1 MFLSFRNLAML
12 VGNKNYFYSLACTNF
27 RLFHCIFEKNM
38 IHDKIM
44 HLRYILLIISCLFV
58 TFSTMATP
66 AFRGLQTR
74 RQSDGTILT
83 YYQTGDE
90 YFHYYCTADGKPIV
104 REANGDFSYAILDS
118 NMGLVSSNCLAHD
131 KGTRSSGEQSLL
143 AANSYAGIE
152 QALHAMAMKR
162 RMASTKGVLPT
173 SEFGEYAITQ
183 AIKPVGEI
191 NVPIILVQ
199 FQDVKFT
206 FDKTVIGQNYNGSN
220 FTGLHGK
227 GVGSVRDYFI
237 TQSDSIFQPNFVVLD
252 VVTLSQNMEYYGA
265 NDSKGDDKHPE
276 EIIVEA
282 CKALDSS
289 VDFSKFDNNADGE
302 VEFVYCVYAGY
313 SESYGAPASTIWPHQ
328 WTLSATNKVMT
339 LDGVKINTY
348 AASGELAYNEATQG
362 DGPKLDGIGS
372 CCHEFSH
379 CLGLPD
385 FYDTSGR
392 SYANFGMDYWDLM
405 DYGCYNAD
413 GYVPIGYNAYE
424 RDFMG
429 WRKLE
434 TLTERG
440 DYSMKAL
447 TSGGK
452 GYKIV
457 NDANKNEY
465 YILENRQAEGFDTH
479 IFNSGMLVIHV
490 DYSPSIWAENEVN
503 YNLARQRFTII
514 PADNKQLTYYR
525 AKTTEE
531 YHESLRGDVWPGT
544 TGNRELTNSTTP
556 AAKVYSGD
564 YMNKSIRNISESN
577 GEITFSFMKDSL
589 EIPQLTAI
597 YDIKENAFTLNWKRV
612 KYASGY
618 EVELIKVEKVT
629 ESDGDIFTLL
639 TEDFLGCSLSGS
651 DITDNIDSYT
661 INPGWT
667 GFNLWSETGVLRLGT
682 KNEYGELATP
692 YFPTV
697 ADGSVTVRFNAK
709 KYDSSDGRVRI
720 TLSSEFYDTGASD
733 YDTFTI
739 SDKWETYWYTFS
751 KEGSRASLLFST
763 EGGEENAARVLI
775 DEINVT
781 QESTEREVSCGF
793 YVTSDTSYTF
803 TALQQGKYRCWVRA
817 LDKDDA
823 GITSEFSEKLEVVVG
838 SNTAVAAPND
848 DVDSYIEVYS
858 LAGVSVYK
866 GTDTSMPRLKQ
877 GCYVVRRH
885 GESRKLYIK

>member
-1 MFLSFRNLAML
+1 MR
-12 VGNKNYFYSLACTNF
+12 
-27 RLFHCIFEKNM
+27 
-38 IHDKIM
+38 
-44 HLRYILLIISCLFV
+44 LRYILLIFSWLFV
-58 TFSTMATP
+58 AFSTMATP
-66 AFRGLQTR
+66 AFRGLRTM
-74 RQSDGTILT
+74 RQSDGTVLT

-90 YFHYYCTADGKPIV
+90 YFHYYCTSDGKPLI
-104 REANGDFSYAILDS
+104 REANGDFSYAILD
-118 NMGLVSSNCLAHD
+118 NQMGLVSSNCLAHD
-131 KGTRSSGEQSLL
+131 KGMRSSGEQSLL

-152 QALHAMAMKR
+152 QALHALAVKR
-162 RMASTKGVLPT
+162 RSASTKGVQPS
-173 SEFGEYAITQ
+173 SEFTEYGITQ
-183 AIKPVGEI
+183 VIRPVGEI
-191 NVPIILVQ
+191 NVPIVLVQ

-206 FDKTVIGQNYNGSN
+206 FDKSFIGQNYNGSN
-220 FTGLHGK
+220 FTGLNGK
-227 GVGSVRDYFI
+227 GLGSVRDYFI
-237 TQSDSIFQPNFVVLD
+237 KQSDSIFRPNFVVLD
-252 VVTLSQNMEYYGA
+252 VVTLSQKMEYYGA

-276 EIIVEA
+276 EMIIEA

-289 VDFSKFDNNADGE
+289 VDFSIFDNNADGE

-313 SESYGAPASTIWPHQ
+313 SESYGAPENTIWPHQ

-339 LDGVKINTY
+339 VDGVKINTY

-479 IFNSGMLVIHV
+479 IFNSGMLIIHV
-490 DYSPSIWAENEVN
+490 DYSSSIWEENEVN
-503 YNLARQRFTII
+503 SNLARQRFTII

-544 TGNRELTNSTTP
+544 TGNRELTNSSAP
-556 AAKVYSGD
+556 AAKVYSGE
-564 YMNKSIRNISESN
+564 YMNKSIRNIAENN
-577 GEITFSFMKDSL
+577 GEVTFSFMKDHL
-589 EIPQLTAI
+589 DVPQLSATS
-597 YDIKENAFTLNWKRV
+597 NLTTNGFTLNWKGV
-612 KYASGY
+612 EFASGY
-618 EVELIKVEKVT
+618 EVELIKVEKVA
-629 ESDGDIFTLL
+629 ENEGDVFTLL
-639 TEDFLGCSLSGS
+639 TEDFLGCSLSGA
-651 DITDNIDSYT
+651 DVTDNIDNYT
-661 INPGWT
+661 ISRGWT

-692 YFPTV
+692 YFPTA
-697 ADGSVTVRFNAK
+697 ADGSITVSFNAK
-709 KYDSSDGRVRI
+709 KYDSTDGPVKI
-720 TLSSEFYDTGASD
+720 TLSSDFNDTGASD

-751 KEGSRASLLFST
+751 KEGSKASLLFTT
-763 EGGEENAARVLI
+763 EGGAENASRVLI

-781 QESTEREVSCGF
+781 QESTEREASCGF
-793 YVTSDTSYTF
+793 YVTAETSYTF
-803 TALQQGKYRCWVRA
+803 TALQQGKYRCHVRA
-817 LDKDDA
+817 LDKADA
-823 GITSEFSEKLEVVVG
+823 GITSDFSEKLEISVG
-838 SNTAVAAPND
+838 DNTAIVAPESET
-848 DVDSYIEVYS
+848 DSYIEVYS

-866 GTDTSMPRLKQ
+866 GSETSMPQLKP
-877 GCYVVRRH
+877 GHYVVRRR
-885 GESRKLYIK
+885 GESRKIYIK